1 MRRSLIYAL
10 LLAGVCLIV
19 FAPAYKAGITNWDDE
34 YYLRAP
40 QSNRITSHTFTD
52 FVFGSFHPLTIFSF
66 AVEQQFV
73 GRSPSLLHSTNVLLH
88 AGTAILVFL
97 LLQELTAMP
106 FGAFA
111 GALLWAVH
119 PLRVESVVWIAGRKD
134 VLSGIFFVAA
144 LLAYVRRRL
153 PFAFAFFVLAL
164 LAKGT
169 AVTFPVALLT
179 IDYLQRRKAIVEKIP
194 FFALSLVFGIVA
206 YIGQRSPG
214 AAPRLPGFA
223 FTPLEKIALSC
234 QTLLFYLGK
243 VFLPIGLSSFY
254 PYPAKL
260 SVADWLAPLFL
271 LIVVILV
278 ALTTRVTRAIA
289 FAFAFFVVTIGII
302 LPLVSL
308 GFNVAAD
315 RFTYIPSIGIAYA
328 VTLIAKQKWWPAIAI
343 VAAILGALAFNRS
356 RVWNDS
362 ISLWTDVIDNDPG
375 ISRAWNSRGV
385 AYVENGEFAAAV
397 RDFDRS
403 IALEPCYEQ
412 ALVNRYIMAEKFGDN
427 AGAAAARDKLTRCR
441 K

>member
-10 LLAGVCLIV
+10 LLAGTCLIV
-19 FAPAYKAGITNWDDE
+19 FAPAYRAGITNWDDQ

-40 QSNRITSHTFTD
+40 QSQQISTHTFTD

-73 GRSPSLLHSTNVLLH
+73 GRSPSLLHTTNVLLH

-97 LLQELTAMP
+97 LLQELTALP

-111 GALLWAVH
+111 GALLWAIH

-134 VLSGIFFVAA
+134 VLAGIFFVAA

-153 PFAFAFFVLAL
+153 PYAFAFFVLAL

-169 AVTFPVALLT
+169 AVTFPLALLT
-179 IDYLQRRKAIVEKIP
+179 IDYLQRRKALIEKIP
-194 FFALSLVFGIVA
+194 FFGLSLVFGIIA

-214 AAPRLPGFA
+214 SAPRLPGFA

-243 VFLPIGLSSFY
+243 VICPVGLSSFY

-260 SVADWLAPLFL
+260 TVTDWLAPLFVL
-271 LIVVILV
+271 VMAVLI
-278 ALTTRVTRAIA
+278 ALTTRVTRVIA
-289 FAFAFFVVTIGII
+289 FAFAFFVVNIAII
-302 LPLVSL
+302 LPLVSI

-315 RFTYIPSIGIAYA
+315 RFTYIPSIGFALA
-328 VTLIAKQKWWPAIAI
+328 VARIAKQKWWPAIAI
-343 VAAILGALAFNRS
+343 LGAILGALSFNRS
-356 RVWNDS
+356 RVWHDS
-362 ISLWTDVIDNDPG
+362 VTLWSNVIENDPG

-385 AYVENGEFAAAV
+385 AFVENGDFPAAV

-403 IALEPCYEQ
+403 IAIEPCYEQ
-412 ALVNRYIMAEKFGDN
+412 ALVNRYIVAEKFGDK
-427 AGAAAARDKLTRCR
+427 AGAAAARDKLAKCR